1 MSAKSCRNFLMT
13 ALSLAMFSGVALAS
27 HHHELNGTWQLVAS
41 RCQFNGE
48 PAIEAGTVSINDRE
62 GNIWVERSFSLE
74 DGNKTVT
81 TNLATD
87 SRHGSTI
94 KEPGFRSKAKW
105 DGDVLKVMTN
115 HEGVITAERYQ
126 LASDGGM
133 LMQVERSGRQP
144 ETLYFQHQ

>member
-1 MSAKSCRNFLMT
+1 MSAKSCRNFLMA
-13 ALSLAMFSGVALAS
+13 ALSVAVFSGVAFA
-27 HHHELNGTWQLVAS
+27 HHHELNGTWQLVPS

-62 GNIWVERSFSLE
+62 GNIWVERNFSLE
-74 DGNKTVT
+74 EGNKTVN
-81 TNLATD
+81 TNFATD

-105 DGDVLKVMTN
+105 DGNVLKVTTDR
-115 HEGVITAERYQ
+115 EGVITQERYQ

-133 LMQVERSGRQP
+133 LLEVQRTGRP
-144 ETLYFQHQ
+144 AETLYFQHR